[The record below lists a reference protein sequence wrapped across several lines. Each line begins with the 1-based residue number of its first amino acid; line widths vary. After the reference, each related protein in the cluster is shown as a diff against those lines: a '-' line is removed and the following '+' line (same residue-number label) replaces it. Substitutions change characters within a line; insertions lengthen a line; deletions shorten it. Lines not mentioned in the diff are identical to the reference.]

1 MHEYSL
7 ACEIFETVIS
17 TANDNKAISVNS
29 ITLIIGSL
37 THVNPDQLLFCL
49 EVLSR
54 DSIAEGAAVNVDF
67 VQPCIECE
75 CGYRRDPVIT
85 EMEHIDSHPSIYEY
99 AVMTCPECGK
109 LLQFAGGDD
118 LIVQTIDIEI

>member
-7 ACEIFETVIS
+7 ACEIFDTVIS
-17 TANDNKAISVNS
+17 TAYDNKALSVNS
-29 ITLIIGSL
+29 ITLKIGSL

-54 DSIAEGAAVNVDF
+54 DSIAEDAAVNVNF
-67 VQPCIECE
+67 VSPCIECE
-75 CGYRRDPVIT
+75 CGYRKDPVVSEKDRIG
-85 EMEHIDSHPSIYEY
+85 DQASIYEY
-99 AVMTCPECGK
+99 GVMVCPECGK
-109 LLQFAGGDD
+109 LLNFKGGDD